1 MRFILII
8 LSSIFLSS
16 QVLASI
22 FDGKWYGTNPCAIF
36 DEPQDIILEIENGK
50 AKTEWGE
57 ERNPSKYRGK
67 IYQNDKLGLNSN
79 DGRVEGFFKSIDE
92 LVLNTDKTYTNNN
105 DETISCEFILTRNE
119 IKKEADPEEVAK
131 QEAAE
136 KEEQADTIMANIP
149 EWFLNLPDGGNLIA
163 YAAGTNENLKLQW
176 AYDRALDEA
185 KETLASSI
193 DASITQQLNKIVD
206 EISAGNDITLTE
218 ELTEITNIT
227 TNTVKV
233 NGWKEVEKDIQ
244 RNGDKYIVY
253 VLIQFSMRNA
263 SKVLLDNIK
272 AKEDSYKKLKAS
284 QAFLELEEEVN
295 KSS

>member
-67 IYQNDKLGLNSN
+67 IYQDDKLGLNSN
-79 DGRVEGFFKSIDE
+79 AGRVEGFFKSIDE

-119 IKKEADPEEVAK
+119 IKKEADPEEVAN

-136 KEEQADTIMANIP
+136 KEEQAENIMANIP

>member
-8 LSSIFLSS
+8 LLSIFLSS

-67 IYQNDKLGLNSN
+67 IYQDDKLGLNSN
-79 DGRVEGFFKSIDE
+79 AGRVEGFFKSIDE

-119 IKKEADPEEVAK
+119 IKKEADPEEVAN

-136 KEEQADTIMANIP
+136 KEEQAENIMANIP
-149 EWFLNLPDGGNLIA
+149 EWFKNLPDGGNLIA
-163 YAAGTNENLKLQW
+163 YAAGTNENLKEPKNL
-176 AYDRALDEA
+176 L
-185 KETLASSI
+185 KLFIFLSFNIVSI
-193 DASITQQLNKIVD
+193 
-206 EISAGNDITLTE
+206 
-218 ELTEITNIT
+218 
-227 TNTVKV
+227 
-233 NGWKEVEKDIQ
+233 
-244 RNGDKYIVY
+244 
-253 VLIQFSMRNA
+253 
-263 SKVLLDNIK
+263 
-272 AKEDSYKKLKAS
+272 
-284 QAFLELEEEVN
+284 
-295 KSS
+295 